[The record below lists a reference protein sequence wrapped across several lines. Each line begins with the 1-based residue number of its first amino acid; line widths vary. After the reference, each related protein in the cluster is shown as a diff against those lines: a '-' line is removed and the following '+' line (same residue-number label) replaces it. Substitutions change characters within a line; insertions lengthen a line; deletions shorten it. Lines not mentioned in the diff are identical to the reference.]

1 MLWSLSDP
9 PPVLVGSSAT
19 TKRGAV
25 RPGGPVKRLKHFF
38 VCSAMLIVI
47 AFFLLFERFAKRT
60 TIKVLVSPADG
71 GILARGEMA
80 TTVTAE
86 EEMELL
92 KASEEEENVQ
102 PGAGN
107 VQLTA
112 VNDVTQR
119 TFTSV
124 YDRRLWG
131 REGEGSGLGSE
142 VEPTLGLRKV
152 LKNFVEDYEMTSMID
167 LPCGAMVWTN
177 VFLKEDMK
185 KDFRYHGGDIVA
197 SVVEKNT
204 KTWANDPYK
213 TFSVWDLT
221 RTPILPGFD
230 FILCRDALQHLPYE
244 MIFEALHTFSRSKAK
259 YLLVGSYSNGGN
271 NVNMKTWG
279 ANFFPID
286 LKLPPFNLKPDKV
299 FHEAFAVKCG
309 GCDKY
314 LYLYRISE
322 LKKVLN
328 SGTTASR

>member
-1 MLWSLSDP
+1 MLVAFRPTS
-9 PPVLVGSSAT
+9 VLVDSSA
-19 TKRGAV
+19 TKRGAY
-25 RPGGPVKRLKHFF
+25 RPGPVKRLKHFF
-38 VCSAMLIVI
+38 VCSAILIVI
-47 AFFLLFERFAKRT
+47 AFFVLFVNDKRFAKRMAP
-60 TIKVLVSPADG
+60 ILVSPADG
-71 GILARGEMA
+71 GILARGKMA

-86 EEMELL
+86 EEIELL

-124 YDRRLWG
+124 YNRRLWG
-131 REGEGSGLGSE
+131 GFGEGSGLGSE

-152 LKNFVEDYEMTSMID
+152 LKNFVEDYGMTSMID

-197 SVVEKNT
+197 SVVEKNA

-244 MIFEALHTFSRSKAK
+244 MIFEALHMFSRSKAK

-279 ANFFPID
+279 ANFFEID
-286 LKLPPFNLKPDKV
+286 LKLLPFNLKPDKV
-299 FHEAFAVKCG
+299 FHEAFAHKCA

-328 SGTTASR
+328 GTTRSS